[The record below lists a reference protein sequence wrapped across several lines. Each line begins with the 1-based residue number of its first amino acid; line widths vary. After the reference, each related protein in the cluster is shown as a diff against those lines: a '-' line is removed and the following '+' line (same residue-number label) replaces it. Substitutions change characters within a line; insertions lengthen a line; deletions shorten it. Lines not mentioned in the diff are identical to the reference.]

1 MHSGTATNLGG
12 GREALQAGGTA
23 EAACWGLIAA
33 LETRLPARPCNVF
46 YHQYKGT
53 LTCVGPAAVC
63 GKKSERKNQY
73 MDFTPWQNPQQLVQ
87 IFPRGFYSAD
97 PQRVNIPLTSRRQ
110 T

>member
-1 MHSGTATNLGG
+1 MSSNALRHCHQSRG
-12 GREALQAGGTA
+12 GREALQAGGAA

-63 GKKSERKNQY
+63 GKKSERKKSIY
-73 MDFTPWQNPQQLVQ
+73 GLYSVAKSAAIGADFSTWIL
-87 IFPRGFYSAD
+87 FCRSATCEHTL
-97 PQRVNIPLTSRRQ
+97 NL
-110 T
+110 